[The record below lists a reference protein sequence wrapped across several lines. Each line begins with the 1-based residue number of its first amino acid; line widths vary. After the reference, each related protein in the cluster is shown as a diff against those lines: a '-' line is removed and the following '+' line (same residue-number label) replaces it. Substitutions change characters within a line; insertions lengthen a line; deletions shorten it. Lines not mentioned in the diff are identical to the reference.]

1 MPDMRVAGHRL
12 EVLVQ
17 PPVSPARPWIVFLH
31 EGLGSAL
38 HWRDFPARVAAETGC
53 GTLLYSRLGY
63 GASESRSR
71 PWPSTFLEEEA
82 TAMLPALLA
91 EARIERPVLYG
102 HSDGGSIALIH
113 ASAFPNV
120 AMALVVE
127 SAHVMMEDASA
138 AGIAGVL
145 RQYVEGDLRARLQK
159 YHGDHVDD
167 TVAGWSETWLRQGR
181 RSWDI
186 RPTLKAIAAPVLVIQ
201 GRQDEHGT
209 LAQAEAI
216 SAGVP
221 GEVEQLI
228 LEDCGHSPHREK
240 PEAVLEAVA
249 GFIRHL

>member
-1 MPDMRVAGHRL
+1 M
-12 EVLVQ
+12 
-17 PPVSPARPWIVFLH
+17 VFLH

-38 HWRDFPARVAAETGC
+38 HWRGFPARVAAATGC

-63 GASESRSR
+63 GASENRPR

-82 TAMLPALLA
+82 TMMLPALLA
-91 EARIERPVLYG
+91 KHHIESPVLYG
-102 HSDGGSIALIH
+102 HSDGGSIALLH
-113 ASAFPNV
+113 ASAFPGV

-127 SAHVMMEDASA
+127 AAHVMMEDVSA

-159 YHGDHVDD
+159 YHGDHLDD
-167 TVAGWSETWLRQGR
+167 TVAGWSETWLRACR

-186 RPTLKAIAAPVLVIQ
+186 RPALRAITAPVLVIQ

-216 SAGVP
+216 SAGIP

-228 LEDCGHSPHREK
+228 LDDCGHAPHREK
-240 PEAVLEAVA
+240 PEAVLEAVLR
-249 GFIRHL
+249 FVRHL